1 MVEFDYKRFKR
12 DSYNLEKDSLIR
24 IYIGMIE
31 APEDD
36 EVLGLLNLSQR
47 LTIMKIINEI
57 LFDKYDCEILEVT
70 RGVSDGIH

>member
-1 MVEFDYKRFKR
+1 MVEFDYKRFKQ

-57 LFDKYDCEILEVT
+57 LMDKYECEILEVT
-70 RGVSDGIH
+70 RGTSDGIH